1 MEKGIV
7 LIVSGLSGAGKGTI
21 CKRLL
26 AKYPNYVFSVSAT
39 TRAPREGEVDGID
52 YFFITK
58 DEFEQKIKEDAF
70 LEYNNYAGNYYGTP
84 KVWVEEQLKEGKNI
98 ILEIDYHGAFNA
110 KEKIDRTTLVF
121 ILPPSMEELKNRLIK
136 RGSETADTIEE
147 RLKIAENELK
157 LVDKFDHKIINENI
171 ENSVDLL
178 HNIVTLEKE
187 KLGE

>member
-7 LIVSGLSGAGKGTI
+7 LIVSGLSGAGKGSI
-21 CKRLL
+21 CKGLMK
-26 AKYPNYVFSVSAT
+26 KYPNYVFSVSAT
-39 TRAPREGEVDGID
+39 TRAPREGEVDGVD
-52 YFFITK
+52 YFFISK
-58 DEFEQKIKEDAF
+58 DEFEQRIKEDDF
-70 LEYNNYAGNYYGTP
+70 LEYNYYAGNYYGTP
-84 KVWVEEQLKEGKNI
+84 KAWVEEQIELGNNI

-121 ILPPSMEELKNRLIK
+121 ILPPSMEELKARLLK
-136 RGSETADTIEE
+136 RGSETPQTIEE

-157 LVDKFDHKIINENI
+157 LVDKFDHNIINENV

-178 HNIVTLEKE
+178 HNIVQIEKK